1 MTVEDCLRVYA
12 ILAAGGVVGIMKS
25 CRIEMESPFMTNT
38 KESTVWLNFSGMS
51 LAGGA
56 LM

>member
-12 ILAAGGVVGIMKS
+12 TLAAGGVVGIMKS

-51 LAGGA
+51 LAGRA